1 MQRRGIRGTDSTFNM
16 SQKANCFEAMALS
29 VNPGDGTGFTWRA
42 PAPDRPVGQYST
54 TFGDTFGRFSGE
66 PAVPDRP
73 AGAKRKVDRGRSATG
88 MIGEVYM
95 IHDEPGLDTRC
106 QRVWLPNNDLII
118 NPADRGHI
126 SSATLARG

>member
-1 MQRRGIRGTDSTFNM
+1 MPTVRGVDDEVVVRQPD
-16 SQKANCFEAMALS
+16 ALAPRVEA
-29 VNPGDGTGFTWRA
+29 G
-42 PAPDRPVGQYST
+42 PVGQYST
-54 TFGDTFGRFSGE
+54 TFGDTFGRFNGE